1 MQNYSVNKFELGL
14 NFIYSSGTP
23 YFDFSQLE
31 RSQNRDKINFE
42 NYIQYLP
49 DYFRSDFSVIYNF
62 KMLNYQSKFV
72 ISVFNLTNRIN
83 ITNRQIIN
91 ANRENTVNESTN
103 LFGSQTNLLSR
114 TINFGIKIRL

>member
-1 MQNYSVNKFELGL
+1 M
-14 NFIYSSGTP
+14 
-23 YFDFSQLE
+23 E
-31 RSQNRDKINFE
+31 RSQNRDKISFE

-83 ITNRQIIN
+83 IPNRQIIN
-91 ANRENTVNESTN
+91 ANRENTVNESTK